1 MSLYQLKNGY
11 SLPKNSLAVMPL
23 PLYAGLTVDEQLQV
37 FEPTPKYTRKVIV
50 STNIAE
56 ASVTLEGVVYVIDTG
71 FVKVNNLI
79 GSYAINSLIEFAGP
93 GIQSKNGHG
102 GACSYTCL

>member
-1 MSLYQLKNGY
+1 
-11 SLPKNSLAVMPL
+11 MPL
-23 PLYAGLTVDEQLQV
+23 PLYAGLTIEEQLQV

-71 FVKVNNLI
+71 FVKVSSTDQKKEGFNVSQPRLI
-79 GSYAINSLIEFAGP
+79 RSVHTTQKLEWKRSL
-93 GIQSKNGHG
+93 
-102 GACSYTCL
+102 

>member
-1 MSLYQLKNGY
+1 
-11 SLPKNSLAVMPL
+11 MPL
-23 PLYAGLTVDEQLQV
+23 PLYAGLTIEEQLQV

-71 FVKVNNLI
+71 FVKVSCMLKKRGRLPCLI
-79 GSYAINSLIEFAGP
+79 VVTLGP
-93 GIQSKNGHG
+93 RIQP
-102 GACSYTCL
+102 

>member
-1 MSLYQLKNGY
+1 MSVVKRKFLLWKTRSEFEFLRYCLHR
-11 SLPKNSLAVMPL
+11 LPKNSLAVMPL
-23 PLYAGLTVDEQLQV
+23 PLYAGLTIEEQLQV

-71 FVKVNNLI
+71 FVKV
-79 GSYAINSLIEFAGP
+79 SV
-93 GIQSKNGHG
+93 
-102 GACSYTCL
+102 